1 MTSEQNKERAM
12 ELANKYGRIHLGV
25 DGNAAFALL
34 GPDLQEGESEFVT
47 VNDVPHEKQYVREVV
62 AAKKALLNL
71 YTRLGIGV
79 EDVSFYFGPSHPF
92 GR

>member
-1 MTSEQNKERAM
+1 MSDRENALM
-12 ELANKYGRIHLGV
+12 LAKKYGRIQLGV

-47 VNDVPHEKQYVREVV
+47 VDQTSHGKQYVCEVV
-62 AAKKALLNL
+62 AAKKALLRL

-79 EDVSFYFGPSHPF
+79 DDVSFYFGPSHPF
-92 GR
+92 GRD